1 MNQIQV
7 EYISWYLSKCSPKC
21 QVHQNGTGNLLK
33 LASRPRI
40 LASGPQESV
49 FFFFFF
55 FSQTKNFLW
64 NDDLDVFSSYPG
76 SHSTIILKNH
86 FPRNIPVHPIYC
98 KLCFGDNHAPQIATH
113 LSFFI
118 LKEIIINYI
127 LKLSW
132 EVEIIYI
139 YYIYILYI

>member
-7 EYISWYLSKCSPKC
+7 EYIGWYLSKCSPKC
-21 QVHQNGTGNLLK
+21 QLHQNGSGNLLK

-49 FFFFFF
+49 FFFTNKKFFVKWLPGFFF
-55 FSQTKNFLW
+55 
-64 NDDLDVFSSYPG
+64 SYPG

-98 KLCFGDNHAPQIATH
+98 KLCFGDYHAPQIATH
-113 LSFFI
+113 HSFFI

>member
-1 MNQIQV
+1 MIFIQV
-7 EYISWYLSKCSPKC
+7 FSKVPTASKWHRQLVKTGLQTQDPC
-21 QVHQNGTGNLLK
+21 QW
-33 LASRPRI
+33 APR
-40 LASGPQESV
+40 V
-49 FFFFFF
+49 CF
-55 FSQTKNFLW
+55 FSQTKNFSW
-64 NDDLDVFSSYPG
+64 NDYLDVFFSYPG

-113 LSFFI
+113 HSFFI

-132 EVEIIYI
+132 EVEIICI